1 MDRGIITQEEFDA
14 KKSELLGITSNQKA
28 VLNEKIESQSF
39 SIPVVSAPMAK
50 DFVPTEEKLPTYT
63 QGGQAGKMDSCSVA
77 LLTIAGII
85 VFFIVFGIIVGI
97 FYKSDYQ
104 SGSSNLESSSAAVS
118 SSLAVESEVSEEP
131 STEELKQEANE
142 FDEMM

>member
-1 MDRGIITQEEFDA
+1 M
-14 KKSELLGITSNQKA
+14 
-28 VLNEKIESQSF
+28 
-39 SIPVVSAPMAK
+39 
-50 DFVPTEEKLPTYT
+50 
-63 QGGQAGKMDSCSVA
+63 
-77 LLTIAGII
+77 
-85 VFFIVFGIIVGI
+85 GI

-142 FDEMM
+142 FDEMMWRQVIRLMNMHNNML